1 MIGVL
6 DVSRSALVA
15 QRVRMDVIAGNIAN
29 AFTTRQEDGRVEPF
43 RRRYVSLATGDGE
56 GNSGVHVAEVALD
69 HSPFEL
75 KYDPGHP
82 DAIPDGPQAGYV
94 QMPNVNVTLEYV
106 DAIAASRAYEAN
118 VAMLNTTRGLVQQ
131 SLRLFA

>member
-1 MIGVL
+1 MIGAL

-29 AFTTRQEDGRVEPF
+29 AFSTRQENGAVEPY
-43 RRRYVSLATGDGE
+43 RRRFVSLAAGDGV
-56 GNSGVHVAEVALD
+56 GGGGVHVQDVGLD
-69 HSPFEL
+69 QSPFEL

-94 QMPNVNVTLEYV
+94 QLPNVNVTLEYV

-118 VAMLNTTRGLVQQ
+118 VAMLNTTRGLIQQ